1 MGYFSNNLGIIFKKI
16 KKKNKQNCKKFII
29 KENSYKINYL
39 SNTRTILK
47 LNFNVFKHR

>member
-1 MGYFSNNLGIIFKKI
+1 MGYFIIIYYI
-16 KKKNKQNCKKFII
+16 KNKKNKQNFKIFII

-47 LNFNVFKHR
+47 LKFNV

>member
-1 MGYFSNNLGIIFKKI
+1 MLVGMGYFSNNLGIILKT

-29 KENSYKINYL
+29 KENSYKIIYL

-47 LNFNVFKHR
+47 LNFNV